1 MLKAQKENITLATK
15 EVSPMEYD
23 NHELHIDEHIKS
35 IINEENQSIVTR
47 MDKHIKEH
55 QMLKIMSNQTNMLME
70 DNNAGE

>member
-1 MLKAQKENITLATK
+1 
-15 EVSPMEYD
+15 MEYD